1 MWSLNGKTIVE
12 QIIALL
18 TKGDHKDTSL
28 QLSNINADS
37 SVNLPFYTSY
47 EESEFCLPA
56 VTEPPGELTYMTMSC
71 KIYNMSL
78 QKYPGK
84 WLWNK
89 PHTFH
94 DELGRLD
101 KVKK

>member
-1 MWSLNGKTIVE
+1 
-12 QIIALL
+12 
-18 TKGDHKDTSL
+18 
-28 QLSNINADS
+28 
-37 SVNLPFYTSY
+37 
-47 EESEFCLPA
+47 
-56 VTEPPGELTYMTMSC
+56 MTMSC

-94 DELGRLD
+94 NELGRLD
-101 KVKK
+101 KVKKYLAFRALAAEP